1 MKTYTAKKGEIERQW
16 VVIDAQD
23 QVLGRLVHVSL
34 TSSGGKTNRF
44 SPTMWIRV
52 IS

>member
-23 QVLGRLVHVSL
+23 QVLGRLATRVAHIL
-34 TSSGGKTNRF
+34 RGETNRF